1 MIASVNSIDSV
12 EQVRSSNKL
21 SNNDHDERESAQRSD
36 SIPKSGMFEHELSSF
51 SNCEL

>member
-21 SNNDHDERESAQRSD
+21 SNNAHDERESAQRSD
-36 SIPKSGMFEHELSSF
+36 SIPKVRNVRARVEQL
-51 SNCEL
+51 